1 MPQLIALED
10 VDARIIQHELRVEI
24 IDDRRQHEPQPPQVL
39 CISSATRQVLVPI
52 LRCGAGAGAQG
63 HAARRGA
70 GPLQGRWLG
79 PGALCGL
86 GRDPSISE
94 ESVHV
99 GSWRTRPADPDPPA
113 GPGPRSLPPPN
124 PQLPDAA
131 ACNLDAEFPVGPVV
145 LYCRLPQ
152 CFSSNFW
159 VMSAQARCTRVRA
172 GALWAAASRHTPH
185 HTTRGGR
192 RRCRSTR
199 CTRILPLRRQPGRR
213 SGAAHCR
220 LDPRASTR
228 IS

>member
-1 MPQLIALED
+1 MPK
-10 VDARIIQHELRVEI
+10 ARARGPG
-24 IDDRRQHEPQPPQVL
+24 R
-39 CISSATRQVLVPI
+39 
-52 LRCGAGAGAQG
+52 GAGAGAQG

-113 GPGPRSLPPPN
+113 GPGPRSLPPPH

-172 GALWAAASRHTPH
+172 GSLGRRLSPHATPH
-185 HTTRGGR
+185 HARRSQALSIDALYSQSPAQEAAGKAERRCPLPTRPAREHSPLLSRASGRKGRKSR
-192 RRCRSTR
+192 RRR
-199 CTRILPLRRQPGRR
+199 LPLTCSSAR
-213 SGAAHCR
+213 AAS
-220 LDPRASTR
+220 PSP
-228 IS
+228 